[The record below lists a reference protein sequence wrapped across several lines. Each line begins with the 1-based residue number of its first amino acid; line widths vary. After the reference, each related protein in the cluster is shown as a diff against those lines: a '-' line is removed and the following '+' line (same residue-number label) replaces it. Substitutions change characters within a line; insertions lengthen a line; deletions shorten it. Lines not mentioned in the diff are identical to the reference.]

1 MAFSGRDYTSLI
13 LEGKSWKLLF
23 LCSLSVWDLQ
33 SILFNVQ
40 LEDYEMLCNAAAVW
54 LKESLG
60 FQLSEDL
67 LLLVVLTLNWALLSG
82 KTDGYIVVKLMLLLK
97 WMVLLLYKFMLLVN
111 YFYVNQ
117 FSLLKHKTYTLLEK
131 KQCCFHLCIC
141 INAASEKDV
150 FTWQITRFQMLELSD
165 HIIFILQVQ
174 TMKETYLPELKE
186 MYEKIATKLQQ
197 VC

>member
-1 MAFSGRDYTSLI
+1 MKTFVFVLSL
-13 LEGKSWKLLF
+13 
-23 LCSLSVWDLQ
+23 SLSVSLTDLQ
-33 SILFNVQ
+33 SILYNVQ
-40 LEDYEMLCNAAAVW
+40 LEDYEMLCNAFAVW
-54 LKESLG
+54 PKEEFLG
-60 FQLSEDL
+60 FQLSEYL

-82 KTDGYIVVKLMLLLK
+82 KTDCYIVIKLMLLLK
-97 WMVLLLYKFMLLVN
+97 WMVLLLCKFMLLVN

-150 FTWQITRFQMLELSD
+150 FTWQITRFQTLELSD
-165 HIIFILQVQ
+165 YIRFILQIQ
-174 TMKETYLPELKE
+174 TMKETFLPELNE
-186 MYEKIATKLQQ
+186 MYKKVATKLQQ